1 MVDAYRKKKHGG
13 IEKKRQSGSIW
24 LDSICNW
31 TVPHLRFSF
40 EGHLERNPEYEDIEG
55 EETVKF
61 RKSDGIFLLE
71 NFHNIFFEIS
81 GLCSF
86 NFKLAGLKDIC
97 SYVFFSWFFMN
108 FRGWVILWRVTRFRA
123 RGKKVRCVAAR
134 PVRLPRDC
142 RPIMNYSSH
151 TVFPDSEWQKLKRGL
166 ETRQI

>member
-71 NFHNIFFEIS
+71 NFHIFFW
-81 GLCSF
+81 
-86 NFKLAGLKDIC
+86 NFRFM
-97 SYVFFSWFFMN
+97 FFEFQARRTQGYLFVCFFFMIFHEFSRLSN
-108 FRGWVILWRVTRFRA
+108 SLTSDAISCAWEKSSLC
-123 RGKKVRCVAAR
+123 RCSA
-134 PVRLPRDC
+134 
-142 RPIMNYSSH
+142 SSPS
-151 TVFPDSEWQKLKRGL
+151 TWLSADNELQ
-166 ETRQI
+166 